1 MNLNAGSADRGA
13 LIGDGAVANHDAR
26 DAVHPLARLAS
37 LRLTLAVLLALGAGI
52 LVSYDAETAS
62 VWWIAAPL
70 SIGAVNLGAA
80 IVFNQRFRRQ
90 TPLLAFHIA
99 LLALVV
105 LFACGRLSYFRG
117 QVELA
122 EGESFAGEMAQIA
135 NVRQG
140 PLHVGNLGNVK
151 FVNDGFSIRYAP
163 GLRRAETQ
171 NRVRVGPALDSR
183 VIGDIDPLIAEGY
196 RFYTSFNKGFAL
208 MFTWIPADGS
218 LPVRGAVH
226 LPSYPIHEFEQAMEW
241 TPPGMREPIWCL
253 LRFDKPP
260 LDETREAFFQKP
272 AADVRHDVVLR
283 AGTVRHELTVGQS
296 QPFAEGVLR
305 YDGLSTWM
313 GYEVFYDWTIPWL
326 LAACLMA
333 VLCLAWHFAR
343 AFRANPWDAPSP

>member
-1 MNLNAGSADRGA
+1 MRELTSTPIFRDDVAA
-13 LIGDGAVANHDAR
+13 LVAPTIR
-26 DAVHPLARLAS
+26 VTTRPRLAMLAS
-37 LRLTLAVLLALGAGI
+37 LRLTLAVLLALAAGI
-52 LVSYDAETAS
+52 IVSHAIADAN
-62 VWWIAAPL
+62 VWWVAGPL
-70 SIGAVNLGAA
+70 VVGAVNLGAA
-80 IVFNQRFRRQ
+80 IAFNQSFRRQ

-105 LFACGRLSYFRG
+105 LLAWGRLSFFRG

-122 EGESFAGEMAQIA
+122 EGETFAGDMAQIA
-135 NVRQG
+135 SVRQG
-140 PLHVGNLGNVK
+140 PLHVGNLSDVK

-171 NRVRVGPALDSR
+171 NRVRVGPALEAR
-183 VIGDIDPLIAEGY
+183 VIGDSEPLIAEGY

-208 MFTWIPADGS
+208 TFTWIPADGS
-218 LPVRGAVH
+218 VPVRGAVH

-253 LRFDKPP
+253 LRFDKEP

-272 AADVRHDVVLR
+272 ASDVRHDVVLR
-283 AGTVRHELTVGQS
+283 AGTARHELTAGQS

-305 YDGLSTWM
+305 YEGLSTWM
-313 GYEVFYDWTIPWL
+313 GYQVFYDWTIPWL
-326 LAACLMA
+326 LASCLMA